1 MAVQLNDNIKVNAGK
16 PVDSKYL
23 NLSNVA
29 YVSVAEAIVTIP
41 ISERHIG
48 LTVNVAGVEYFWKNG
63 VNDTDLV
70 IKETQ
75 INLNLT
81 GTGVTMTVTHAAAVN
96 QPLTGAAVAVPDL
109 NSAPTNG
116 DTILCYAQ
124 TVVTQ
129 NGIYVYNSAGSWTR
143 STAMDNISEVFTG
156 MTIKV
161 DSQLGNNKDA
171 VFMLTSRVT
180 GSGAL
185 GSLPLVFTKLTNN
198 ASNYSLPNRITG
210 VDNTILGGYGNSIVS
225 GTTFNT
231 FAQPVSVING
241 YNNTITGTS
250 ASAEGLTVIGLSGQ
264 SITWNSSGLG
274 NTVMV
279 PALQVNN
286 ILNQSSNSEDLIPLY
301 ANSTGYLK
309 KKVQPI
315 NNKIFWKAGTQS
327 SAPFFSQ
334 DVLGWNYIESF
345 DTQNYGSVLNVG
357 QFIRYNSLAAA
368 GSSIGTL
375 NVSPGFAKEY
385 SGNIYTAIFSCP
397 AKPANTRFF
406 VGLSN
411 DTAIFGNVQ
420 PSTLINTIYFGCDAG
435 ESTIKLGYNDGLGT
449 ATIVDTT
456 IAFSVLQLY
465 YVEIETFQNSNNIKV
480 FISQLGTLS
489 NQTFTTI
496 ISTNVPAIT
505 TSLYPQ
511 VWFNNG
517 STASPVQFSLFSQEL
532 TFKFNG

>member
-1 MAVQLNDNIKVNAGK
+1 MAVQLNDNIKINAGK

-29 YVSVAEAIVTIP
+29 YVSIAEAIVTIP

-171 VFMLTSRVT
+171 VFMLTSKVS

-210 VDNTILGGYGNSIVS
+210 VDNTIIGGYGNSIVS

-264 SITWNSSGLG
+264 SITWNSSDLG

-279 PALQVNN
+279 PALRVAN
-286 ILNQSSNSEDLIPLY
+286 ILSAGVTEDL
-301 ANSTGYLK
+301 NSLFADVNGYVK
-309 KKVQPI
+309 IKPKQI
-315 NNKIFWKAGTQS
+315 NHTRSWQADGNTTTPQLSGWRQTVAGTTTVVGPPTQS
-327 SAPFFSQ
+327 IQYATTSVAGNSA
-334 DVLGWNYIESF
+334 
-345 DTQNYGSVLNVG
+345 
-357 QFIRYNSLAAA
+357 YNIGELETLPAA
-368 GSSIGTL
+368 GVLYKCFVYI
-375 NVSPGFAKEY
+375 NPVST
-385 SGNIYTAIFSCP
+385 S
-397 AKPANTRFF
+397 RFF
-406 VGLSN
+406 AGLKFN
-411 DTAIFGNVQ
+411 NTPIGNVN
-420 PSTLINTIYFGCDAG
+420 PSTLTDTIYFGYN
-435 ESTIKLGYNDGLGT
+435 LGDTTFKIGRNDNTGT
-449 ATIVDTT
+449 ATIIDTG
-456 IAFSVLQLY
+456 INLQFGMY
-465 YVEIETFQNSNNIKV
+465 YIEIESFES
-480 FISQLGTLS
+480 
-489 NQTFTTI
+489 
-496 ISTNVPAIT
+496 ISTWKYFVQNTSFTSFQTSGSFNTDVPQASGLSTHI
-505 TSLYPQ
+505 
-511 VWFNNG
+511 WINNG
-517 STASPVQFSLFSQEL
+517 VTAASYSFQLMYQEM
-532 TFKFNG
+532 TYKYNG